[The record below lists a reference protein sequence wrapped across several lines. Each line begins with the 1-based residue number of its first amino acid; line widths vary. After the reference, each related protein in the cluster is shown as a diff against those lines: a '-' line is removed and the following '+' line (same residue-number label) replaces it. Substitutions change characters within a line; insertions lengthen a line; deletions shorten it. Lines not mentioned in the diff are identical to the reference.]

1 MAGGLDRLRLTAA
14 VLAAAAGGALALTPI
29 LQGGASASTA
39 EDLRP
44 GPRQAS
50 DDRGQVYV
58 DGCLVDQATRTTRRC
73 VYAKRRSS
81 TTVVLFGDSEA
92 MQFFPPLLR
101 IARARG
107 WRLVTRLRAGCV
119 PADIK
124 FSFRC
129 DDWRERTLRL
139 IRHRDRPDLVVV
151 TGGVA
156 YRAIRHGSRLSS
168 AASAPWLRRG
178 WVRTLKR
185 LRRSGARVA
194 LIKDTPRSP
203 HKIPSCVLDHPRQ
216 LQRCNFARRQPTNR
230 VFDRRAARRVAG
242 VKLIDPTPVVCP
254 GGICRAVAD
263 DVLVYRDSVHF
274 TATFAATLT
283 PFLKAELPVPAGA

>member
-1 MAGGLDRLRLTAA
+1 MAGGRHLPRLRA
-14 VLAAAAGGALALTPI
+14 VLGAAAGAAIALASVLH
-29 LQGGASASTA
+29 GGASASTGA
-39 EDLRP
+39 ELRP
-44 GPRQAS
+44 SPQEAT

-58 DGCLVDQATRTTRRC
+58 DGCLVDQATRTTKRC
-73 VYAKRRSS
+73 LYAKRGSS

-119 PADIK
+119 PAEIR

-139 IRHRDRPDLVVV
+139 IRQRDRPDLVVV

-156 YRAIRHGSRLSS
+156 YRAIRHSRRLSS
-168 AASAPWLRRG
+168 AASAPWLKRG

-194 LIKDTPRSP
+194 LIKDTPRAP
-203 HKIPSCVLDHPRQ
+203 RDIPSCVLEHPRRP
-216 LQRCNFARRQPTNR
+216 QRCSFARRQPTNR
-230 VFDRRAARRVAG
+230 VFDRRAARRVHG
-242 VKLIDPTPVVCP
+242 VKLVDPTPVVCP
-254 GGICRAVAD
+254 GGRCHAVAG

-283 PFLKAELPVPAGA
+283 PWLERELPDPAGA